1 MALMFEA
8 LRLVVGL
15 LFMFTGA
22 LKLTDQVSADLYVE
36 GLEEFVKFAEVFPLR
51 KLGVDV
57 DPLVFMTVVGW
68 CELIGG
74 LLLAVGPRIVQKI
87 SNVVLSVIMIGA
99 IYSLLMLKKP
109 LYMCLP
115 ATICLAILLLLL
127 QVWRKERKKQKEE

>member
-87 SNVVLSVIMIGA
+87 SNVVLSVIMIGELYCILA
-99 IYSLLMLKKP
+99 IKVP
-109 LYMCLP
+109 LHMCVP
-115 ATICLAILLLLL
+115 SACFLAVLILLLY
-127 QVWRKERKKQKEE
+127 VWGRDKEKKEN

>member
-22 LKLTDQVSADLYVE
+22 LKVTDQVSAELYAE
-36 GLEEFVKFAEVFPLR
+36 GLEQFVKFAEVFPLR

-57 DPLVFMTVVGW
+57 DPLVFMTVVGS

-87 SNVVLSVIMIGA
+87 SNVVLSVTMIGA

-115 ATICLAILLLLL
+115 ATICLALLLLLL